1 MKTSCILLSLAFGLP
16 ALARQL
22 HRPGHVARQD
32 DCTWPGHCLGDECE
46 VETDCDGWLTCRNS
60 VCASTTTTAHATT
73 TKKTTTRKTSTVK
86 PTPTATCEW
95 AGHCLGAPCETY
107 DDCDGQLICTA
118 GKCAPIAS
126 SIVTSTKR
134 STATPTSTSTKR
146 ATTSTTTP
154 KITSTSTTRAPTS
167 TVAPTTS
174 AVPTTSVTPS
184 CGLTPL
190 ACIGVKCTTD
200 ADCGF
205 DLIICKDGICGL

>member
-1 MKTSCILLSLAFGLP
+1 MKTSCILLGLAFGLP

-22 HRPGHVARQD
+22 HRPAHVARQD

-46 VETDCDGWLTCRNS
+46 VETECDGWLTCHNG
-60 VCASTTTTAHATT
+60 VCASTTTSAHATT
-73 TKKTTTRKTSTVK
+73 TKKTTTRKTSTTAK

-95 AGHCLGAPCETY
+95 AGHCLGAPCDTY

-126 SIVTSTKR
+126 SIVTSTR
-134 STATPTSTSTKR
+134 RPTVTPTRTSTSTKR
-146 ATTSTTTP
+146 TTTSTTTP
-154 KITSTSTTRAPTS
+154 KITSTSTTRAPT
-167 TVAPTTS
+167 TTTTAAPTT
-174 AVPTTSVTPS
+174 PVTPS